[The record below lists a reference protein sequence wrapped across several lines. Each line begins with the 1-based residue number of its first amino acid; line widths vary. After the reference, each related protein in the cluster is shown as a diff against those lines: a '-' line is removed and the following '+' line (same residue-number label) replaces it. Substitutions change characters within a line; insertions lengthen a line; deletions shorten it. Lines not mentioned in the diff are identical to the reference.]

1 MSSLLQTTLD
11 ETLACLPAA
20 GVNELSALIDPVWI
34 EQALAAT
41 GKASIRRR
49 KLPAD
54 HAVWLVIGLALFR
67 HMPLWQVVQEMALTL
82 DGQDLPVPSSSVQA
96 RQRLGPEPLAHLFR
110 LLTDAWARAH
120 PVHGKALRVLA
131 VDGVVWS
138 APDSPLNR
146 ADLGSGQTQYGPQ
159 PWPMVRGVCLIDT
172 DSHELLDAQLGN
184 YHCGELTLAA
194 GLRGL
199 DHSITLFDRA
209 YFSAAFLLDWHS
221 AGAQRHWLMRAR
233 DNLRHEIVQTLG
245 EGDWLIRMPVSQ
257 RARQLRPELP
267 SHWQARLIQTRV
279 GGRVRRFIT
288 SMLDPQRFAADE
300 LGQLYCQRWEI
311 ELGFREIKQSLQ
323 QGQSVLRSKQ
333 PELVMQEVWGVLIA
347 HTLLRRWMRLMAEH
361 VGVEPVRISFH
372 TAKHAIVGA
381 LNTVHLARAGA
392 LPQHLQQ
399 LLDQARYFVL
409 PPRRPHR
416 SFPREVKQSTRSKYP
431 TKKCQSGL
439 N

>member
-1 MSSLLQTTLD
+1 LD
-11 ETLACLPAA
+11 ETLACLP
-20 GVNELSALIDPVWI
+20 VPDINELSALIDPAWI

-96 RQRLGPEPLAHLFR
+96 RQRLGPEPLAHLFG

-120 PVHGKALRVLA
+120 PVRGKDLRVLA

-159 PWPMVRGVCLIDT
+159 PWPMVPSVCLIDT
-172 DSHELLDAQLGN
+172 DSHELLDSQLGN
-184 YHCGELTLAA
+184 YHCGELTLGAR
-194 GLRGL
+194 LRGL
-199 DHSITLFDRA
+199 DHSITLSDHA
-209 YFSAAFLLDWHS
+209 YFWAAFLLDWHS

-233 DNLRHEIVQTLG
+233 ENLRHEIVQTLG

-267 SHWQARLIQTRV
+267 THWQARLIQTRV
-279 GGRVRRFIT
+279 GGRVRRLIT
-288 SMLDPQRFAADE
+288 SMLEPQRFAADE
-300 LGQLYCQRWEI
+300 LGQLYCQCWEI

-347 HTLLRRWMRLMAEH
+347 HTLLRHWMRLMAEH

-392 LPQHLQQ
+392 LPLHLQQ

-416 SFPREVKQSTRSKYP
+416 RFPREVKQSTRSKYP
-431 TKKCQSGL
+431 SRKMPVRA
-439 N
+439 

>member
-1 MSSLLQTTLD
+1 MSLLQNTLD
-11 ETLACLPAA
+11 ETLAALPAS
-20 GVNELSALIDPVWI
+20 GMSELGSLIDPTWI
-34 EQALAAT
+34 EQALSAT

-67 HMPLWQVVQEMALTL
+67 HLPLWQVVQEMALTL

-96 RQRLGPEPLAHLFR
+96 RQRLGAEPLAHLFD
-110 LLTDAWARAH
+110 LLTNAWGRAH
-120 PVHGKALRVLA
+120 PVHEQTLRVLA

-138 APDSPLNR
+138 APDSLDNR
-146 ADLGSGQTQYGPQ
+146 ETLGSGLTQYGPQ

-172 DSHELLDAQLGN
+172 DSHELLDAKLGD

-194 GLRGL
+194 DLRGL

-209 YFSAAFLLDWHS
+209 YFSAAFLMDWHN
-221 AGAQRHWLMRAR
+221 AGAQRHWLMRAK

-267 SHWQARLIQTRV
+267 SHWEARLVETHA

-288 SMLDPQRFAADE
+288 SMLDPKRFATQE
-300 LGQLYCQRWEI
+300 LAQLYRQRWEI

-323 QGQSVLRSKQ
+323 QGQGVLRSKQ
-333 PELVMQEVWGVLIA
+333 PQLVMQEVWGVLIA
-347 HTLLRRWMRLMAEH
+347 HTLLRRWMRLMARH
-361 VGVEPVRISFH
+361 VGVQPTRISFH
-372 TAKHAIVGA
+372 TAQHAIVGT
-381 LNTVHLARAGA
+381 LRTVHLARAGT
-392 LPQHLQQ
+392 LPQHLQR

-409 PPRRPHR
+409 PQRRVDR
-416 SFPREVKQSTRSKYP
+416 SFPREVKRSARSKYP
-431 TKKCQSGL
+431 SKKCQSAL